1 MFCTKH
7 SIDRINNKDECCLR
21 FFYQDFTY
29 DFEIKED
36 ENEKT
41 IHQKCIELLLIE
53 VCNSIN
59 ILLPNIMST
68 IFNQT

>member
-1 MFCTKH
+1 MFCIKH

-36 ENEKT
+36 ENEKP
-41 IHQKCIELLLIE
+41 IHQKCIELLLTK
-53 VCNSIN
+53 VYNSVN
-59 ILLPNIMST
+59 SLSPNIMST
-68 IFNQT
+68 ILNLT